1 MKIFDSLVKFGKG
14 FADLPTIGRY
24 AVVVTALYFAF
35 FFGGTRK
42 ETEFTQFRA
51 EYQQLVKK
59 ADTLQKVSDSLE
71 TRVDGLRRSAEKKDS
86 TINKLTVT
94 IEWRTRQNRMLV
106 GELAELES
114 RMKDTVVSSD
124 TATLLTLKDSA
135 IANLKEQ
142 NANKDTIITQQ
153 QVIITE
159 QRQIIDTLNLAL
171 TLSEQ
176 RADTLETFIQNLP
189 KPPKDPDK
197 FWGIPKPSRKTVAV
211 VSFVGGVLA
220 TIFAIR

>member
-24 AVVVTALYFAF
+24 AVVFAALYFAF
-35 FFGGTRK
+35 LLGGDRK

-51 EYQQLVKK
+51 EYQQLLKK

-71 TRVDGLRRSAEKKDS
+71 TRVDDLRQSAQKKDS

-94 IEWRTRQNRMLV
+94 IEWRTRQNRTLV
-106 GELAELES
+106 GELAELETQMRDSLVS
-114 RMKDTVVSSD
+114 RDTL
-124 TATLLTLKDSA
+124 ALLTLKDSA
-135 IANLKEQ
+135 ITNLKEQ
-142 NANKDTIITQQ
+142 NANKDTIIAEQ
-153 QVIITE
+153 QVIIAE
-159 QRQIIDTLNLAL
+159 QREVIDTLNLAL

-176 RADTLETFIQNLP
+176 RADTLETLIQNLP
-189 KPPKDPDK
+189 KTPKDPDK

>member
-24 AVVVTALYFAF
+24 AVVVAALYFAF
-35 FFGGTRK
+35 FFGRTKK

-71 TRVDGLRRSAEKKDS
+71 TRVDDLRQSARKKDS

-106 GELAELES
+106 GELAEVES
-114 RMKDTVVSSD
+114 QMRDTLVSRD

-153 QVIITE
+153 EVIITE
-159 QRQIIDTLNLAL
+159 QSQIIDTLNLAL

-189 KPPKDPDK
+189 KTPKDPDK
-197 FWGIPKPSRKTVAV
+197 FWGIPKPSRKSVAV
-211 VSFVGGVLA
+211 VSFVSGVLA
-220 TIFAIR
+220 TIFAIK